1 MVTLVV
7 FGNNEQELKEIE
19 SLLASQKD
27 FKIKEIKIDDHKI
40 IQLTKTKPQGDVVN
54 DEEAVPRYVSAIE
67 LRILVFVAKGY
78 KTKEIANKLCL
89 CYGTIRNYISS
100 AMRKLGLHDRTQI
113 AIYIIKHGL
122 IDL

>member
-27 FKIKEIKIDDHKI
+27 FKIKEIKTDDYKI
-40 IQLTKTKPQGDVVN
+40 FQLTKTNPHGAAVN

-67 LRILVFVAKGY
+67 LRILALVAKGY
-78 KTKEIANKLCL
+78 KTKKIADKLCL
-89 CYGTIRNYISS
+89 SCGTIRNYISS